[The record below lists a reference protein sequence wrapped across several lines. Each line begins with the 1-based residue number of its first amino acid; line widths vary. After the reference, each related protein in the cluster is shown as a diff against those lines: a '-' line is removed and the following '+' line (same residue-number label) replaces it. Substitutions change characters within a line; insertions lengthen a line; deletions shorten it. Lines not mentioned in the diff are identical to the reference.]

1 MTKLYIHS
9 TNPELAQRMKPEVY
23 QKILKKREDLK
34 KELISE
40 LKPTEPITLEVGCGH
55 GHFLTAYGQAFPD
68 ETCIG
73 IDVNKGRIYKAK
85 KKADRAKL
93 GNVRFYDCDSME
105 FLALLPVEVIIAKIW
120 ILYPDPWPKKRHFK
134 NRIVQ
139 AKFLQCLAQAAAEG
153 SQLFLRSDYEP
164 YLEWSKELI
173 EESDHWQLLSNF
185 DWPEVAVTVF
195 QELTKNKHYSLS
207 ASLNPTK

>member
-9 TNPELAQRMKPEVY
+9 TDPELAKRMKPEVY
-23 QKILKKREDLK
+23 QKILAKRESLK
-34 KELISE
+34 KKLSAE
-40 LKPTEPITLEVGCGH
+40 LKHVDEITLEIGCGH
-55 GHFLTAYGQAFPD
+55 GHFLAAYGQNFSH

-73 IDVNKGRIYKAK
+73 IDVNKGRIYKAI
-85 KKADRAKL
+85 KKADRADL
-93 GNVRFYDCDSME
+93 TNVQFFDCDSME
-105 FLALLPVEVIIAKIW
+105 FLALLPSHVRIAKTW

-139 AKFLQCLAQAAAEG
+139 SEFLSRLAEVATET

-164 YLEWSKELI
+164 YLDWSEELI
-173 EESDHWQLLSNF
+173 SESNDWELETHF

-195 QELTKNKHYSLS
+195 QELTKNKHYSL
-207 ASLNPTK
+207 AAVLNPAK